1 MREQD
6 DAHHTGNSQDHGGG
20 QSLVP
25 AAHAGA
31 GSEDGSEANSSADGA
46 KHITLQRLPPQG
58 SWEDIV
64 FGDAPVQPQAQRR
77 FSSLI
82 LIIGVAAIVGA
93 MSGVGT
99 TWLSTGH
106 FGKDDNAQRVT
117 AERNRAVDDALAQV
131 NSELKSLKLSAENAA
146 KANAERVARFKET
159 IAKMKAADV
168 TGSIPLPAL
177 PTVVPAPVQAKPIPA
192 PVKSAALSKPA
203 PQIARLPTI
212 DGWVLHNV
220 YNGGAF
226 VEGREGIYQVYVGD
240 PLPGAGRVDAI
251 RRQDGHW
258 VVVTSRGLIVAR

>member
-1 MREQD
+1 MHEQD
-6 DAHHTGNSQDHGGG
+6 DVHHTGHSQDHGGG

-25 AAHAGA
+25 AAHARA
-31 GSEDGSEANSSADGA
+31 GSEEGPEANSPADGT
-46 KHITLQRLPPQG
+46 KHITLQRLPPQD

-64 FGDAPVQPQAQRR
+64 FGDAPPQPQSQRR

-106 FGKDDNAQRVT
+106 FGKDEKAQRVT
-117 AERNRAVDDALAQV
+117 AERNRAVDNALAQV

-146 KANAERVARFKET
+146 KANAEKVARFKEAV
-159 IAKMKAADV
+159 AKMKAADA

-177 PTVVPAPVQAKPIPA
+177 PTVVPAPVQAKPVPA
-192 PVKSAALSKPA
+192 PVKSASLSKPA
-203 PQIARLPTI
+203 PQIARLPTL
-212 DGWVLHNV
+212 DGWVVHNV
-220 YNGGAF
+220 FNGGAL
-226 VEGREGIYQVYVGD
+226 VEGRDGIYEVYAGD

-251 RRQDGHW
+251 RQQDGHW